1 MLKICLIESILYN
14 PWTCKHGMNIDWD
27 DKSHMWS
34 TWKLRVSVPSKH
46 YLCVS
51 SLINV
56 YQEWVNILL
65 LIFCR
70 SCPFS
75 NPPWLSLN
83 GHWPLWVLRFLY
95 WLPVFLFLST
105 LPSQIKSEAYDV
117 KWLLIQVRQVKQRG
131 KIHFL
136 FSGHTW
142 RLLLSPGLTLSGC
155 LLSWPPA
162 PSSLDQC
169 IGWEAQRYK
178 D

>member
-14 PWTCKHGMNIDWD
+14 PWTCKQHGMNIDWD

-34 TWKLRVSVPSKH
+34 TWKLRVSLIPSKH
-46 YLCVS
+46 CLCLS

-70 SCPFS
+70 ALPFS

-83 GHWPLWVLRFLY
+83 GHWPLWALRFLY

-117 KWLLIQVRQVKQRG
+117 KWLLIQVA
-131 KIHFL
+131 
-136 FSGHTW
+136 
-142 RLLLSPGLTLSGC
+142 RLSSEERFIFYSLVILGDCCCHLGWLWVAACWAAHLL
-155 LLSWPPA
+155 PA
-162 PSSLDQC
+162 H
-169 IGWEAQRYK
+169 
-178 D
+178 